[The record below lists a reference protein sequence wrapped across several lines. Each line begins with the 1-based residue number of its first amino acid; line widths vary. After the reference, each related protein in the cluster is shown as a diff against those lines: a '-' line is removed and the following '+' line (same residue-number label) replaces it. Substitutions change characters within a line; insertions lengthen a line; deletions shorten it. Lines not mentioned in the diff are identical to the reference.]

1 MADIKERAYAG
12 KETAL
17 AKGWVKKKKQD
28 KQELGR
34 GGAESA
40 GLLVNQ

>member
-1 MADIKERAYAG
+1 MADIKERSYAG

-17 AKGWVKKKKQD
+17 AKGWVKKKQD